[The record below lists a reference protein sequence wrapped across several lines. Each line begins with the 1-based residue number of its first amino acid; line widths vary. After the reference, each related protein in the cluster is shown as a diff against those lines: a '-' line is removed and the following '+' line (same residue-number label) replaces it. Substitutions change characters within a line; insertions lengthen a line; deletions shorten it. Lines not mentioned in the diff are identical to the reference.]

1 MSCYDAETL
10 SRWADRSLEPRDAAA
25 VETHRAA
32 CAACR
37 ATSDGLRAAV
47 DALESLAEPGPACLD
62 AEAMAK
68 VIDGA
73 PVPVHVRVCPR
84 CAAELLALRPAARKA
99 ATRRRLRAHAPWAPW
114 AAAAGVLVAAGLL
127 ALVLRKD
134 PPAEILV
141 KIPEAKRF
149 LPPPPP
155 PPPPA
160 EEPPPIPVER
170 PANLPLPPTPEPPAP
185 VRPLEPAPAAP
196 APLPAAP
203 KDEPKAEPP
212 RSTVAEAPKTVIAFQ
227 VRSGA
232 VSAQVDGKWARPAL
246 VKEGMTL
253 RAEGRTQLEFAQSR
267 LVLEGN
273 SRFSLAEEALTLVD
287 GGLSAEIAQGSK
299 LTLRVGDE
307 RIVPV
312 TAVSRVLLC
321 LRPERIVVDEGVAR
335 WRDLNLAG
343 GVEHR
348 LVKGRFEP
356 VRRRSLPAAARSR
369 EALTWRMDLTQTAA
383 VRKAVQQGRVE
394 TVPEGR
400 LLVSAPLPADTYFR
414 AQAAYTN
421 GGEEKPLFTV
431 KPGTHLRFRYYLT
444 DEASLELVM
453 WNQTKAENFNLP
465 FPAVARQ
472 WTTVTIP
479 VRDVPPN
486 RGGKSAPCE
495 VGDRYSSVGWFVGKD
510 GAPAEVFLDLVEI
523 VEIDK

>member
-1 MSCYDAETL
+1 MNCLDGEIL
-10 SRWADRSLEPRDAAA
+10 SRWADRSLEPREASA

-37 ATSDGLRAAV
+37 ATSDALRAAV

-62 AEAMAK
+62 AEAMAR
-68 VIDGA
+68 VVDGA
-73 PVPVHVRVCPR
+73 PVPVHVRLCPR
-84 CAAELLALRPAARKA
+84 CAAELLALRPAAKKA
-99 ATRRRLRAHAPWAPW
+99 ATRRRVRSRASWVPW
-114 AAAAGVLVAAGLL
+114 AAAAGVLVATGLL
-127 ALVLRKD
+127 ALVLRNG
-134 PPAEILV
+134 PPPEILV

-160 EEPPPIPVER
+160 EEPPAIPVER
-170 PANLPLPPTPEPPAP
+170 PANLPLPLPPAP
-185 VRPLEPAPAAP
+185 SKPVEPAPAVP
-196 APLPAAP
+196 APPSPKADPGPAAP
-203 KDEPKAEPP
+203 EAP
-212 RSTVAEAPKTVIAFQ
+212 RATVAEAPRTVIAFQ
-227 VRSGA
+227 VRSGS
-232 VSAQVDGKWARPAL
+232 VSAQMDGRWARPAL
-246 VKEGMTL
+246 VEEGMTL
-253 RAEGRTQLEFAQSR
+253 RAEGRTQLEFAQAR
-267 LVLEGN
+267 LTLEGN

-299 LTLRVGDE
+299 LTLKVGDE

-356 VRRRSLPAAARSR
+356 VRRRSLPAAARPR
-369 EALTWRMDLTQTAA
+369 ETLTWRMDLTQAAA

-400 LLVSAPLPADTYFR
+400 LLVSAPLPADTHFR

-453 WNQTKAENFNLP
+453 WNLTKSENFNLP
-465 FPAVARQ
+465 FPAVSRQ

-495 VGDRYSSVGWFVGKD
+495 VGDHYSSVGWFVGKG

-523 VEIDK
+523 VEIDR